1 MVEWPRRV
9 SKSDLMSE
17 IQSRYLKRSIM
28 CDMHK
33 EEERCYACVC
43 ERERETLRW
52 NRERSSGCAIQRE
65 RASKKKTWQHSMLGV
80 WDTLCIR
87 RHLVLESNL
96 KKVSNIRIQPKVDS
110 NIWTGD
116 HSICKSYVKGI
127 QSSFRFST
135 YNIPCTSTYINLYSN
150 RKWFPICIQTRECLF
165 SRMRL
170 LLGFRHV

>member
-1 MVEWPRRV
+1 MVEWPRHV

-17 IQSRYLKRSIM
+17 IQSWYLKRSIM
-28 CDMHK
+28 CDMHQ

-43 ERERETLRW
+43 KRERERDPEMKPRDRAGVQY
-52 NRERSSGCAIQRE
+52 RESMHQR
-65 RASKKKTWQHSMLGV
+65 KKIWQHSMLGV

-110 NIWTGD
+110 NIWTSD

-135 YNIPCTSTYINLYSN
+135 YNIPCKART
-150 RKWFPICIQTRECLF
+150 
-165 SRMRL
+165 
-170 LLGFRHV
+170 